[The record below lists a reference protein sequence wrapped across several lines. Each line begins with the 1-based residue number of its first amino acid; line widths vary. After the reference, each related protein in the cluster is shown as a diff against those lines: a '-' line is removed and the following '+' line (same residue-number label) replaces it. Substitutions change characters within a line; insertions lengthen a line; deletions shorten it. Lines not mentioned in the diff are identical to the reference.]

1 MRHEIGFPDDQAS
14 KQTTMILCFPLGDQ
28 ALLLDAPDP
37 LAWAAAIDQAALP
50 GVVDLVPAKETLL
63 VVFDPAVTSFARL
76 RRQIRRLQPQPA
88 AATSGREH
96 HIPVRYDGPDLA
108 EVAGRC
114 GLTVAG
120 VVALHSQAPYTVAL
134 IGFLP
139 GFPYLDGL
147 PARLHL
153 PRRDSPRPRV
163 PAGAIAI
170 AGAQTG
176 IYPQASPGGWHILG
190 TTASTLF
197 DADQWPPA
205 LLSAGDTVR
214 FVAIE

>member
-1 MRHEIGFPDDQAS
+1 MEREPDPIQ
-14 KQTTMILCFPLGDQ
+14 CFPLGDQ
-28 ALLLDAPDP
+28 ALLIGASDP
-37 LAWAAAIDQAALP
+37 LAWMAAIDQAALP
-50 GVVDLVPAKETLL
+50 GVVDLVPAKESLL
-63 VVFDPAVTSFARL
+63 VVFDPAATSFATL
-76 RRQIRRLQPQPA
+76 RRQIRRLQPQPGA
-88 AATSGREH
+88 ARLGREH
-96 HIPVRYDGPDLA
+96 TIPVRYDGPDLA

-120 VVALHSQAPYTVAL
+120 VITLHSQETYTVAL

-153 PRRDSPRPRV
+153 PRRDSPRPKV

-190 TTASTLF
+190 TTTSALF
-197 DADQWPPA
+197 DAAQWPPA

-214 FVAIE
+214 FTPIE

>member
-1 MRHEIGFPDDQAS
+1 MTRY
-14 KQTTMILCFPLGDQ
+14 LPLGDQ
-28 ALLLDAPDP
+28 ALLLSVPDP
-37 LAWAAAIDQAALP
+37 LAWATALDQAALR
-50 GVVDLVPAKETLL
+50 GVVDLVPAKESLL
-63 VVFDPAVTSFARL
+63 VVFDPAATSFGQLRAQL
-76 RRQIRRLQPQPA
+76 RRLAIQPGA
-88 AATSGREH
+88 ARSGREH
-96 HIPVRYDGPDLA
+96 TIPVRYDGPDLA

-114 GLTVAG
+114 QLTVAAL
-120 VVALHSQAPYTVAL
+120 VALHSQALYTVAL

-153 PRRDSPRPRV
+153 PRRASPRTKV

-190 TTASTLF
+190 TTASRLF
-197 DADQWPPA
+197 DTDQWPPA

-214 FVAIE
+214 FMPVE